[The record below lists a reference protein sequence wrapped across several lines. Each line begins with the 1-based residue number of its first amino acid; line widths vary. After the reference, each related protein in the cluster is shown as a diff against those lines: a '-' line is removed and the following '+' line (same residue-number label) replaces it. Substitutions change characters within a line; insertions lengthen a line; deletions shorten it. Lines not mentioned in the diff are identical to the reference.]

1 MTPAVFVLDAAA
13 LCTTRQRIA
22 DRDPA
27 HMPALERLRREADA
41 ALTAGP
47 FSVMEKSVVP
57 PSGDKHDYM
66 SCGTYWWPD
75 PDKPDGLPY
84 IRRDGEVNPEANAF
98 DHPRQAKMRAAV
110 ETLAL
115 AFFLTGEAAYAARA
129 ARLLRVWYLDSAT
142 AMRPHLEFGQAI
154 PGRCTGRGIGI
165 IDTAGDVAFL
175 DYVGLLAGSSQWSSA
190 DHQALRDWYRCYLD
204 WLLTSTHGLDEA
216 RTRNNHGNWY
226 DAQVVG
232 FALFTGQ
239 PLLARQR
246 LDAVPTT
253 RLAAQIEPD
262 GRQPAELSRTRAMT
276 YTVFN
281 LHAMATLARLGV
293 HVGLD
298 LWAFETPDGR
308 GIRRAVDWLVPYIE
322 GRQTWPYRQ
331 LDEPPREGWCRLLR
345 WASLA
350 YRAKDYERV
359 LQQCCGAVMADSRL
373 NLVHPPSD

>member
-1 MTPAVFVLDAAA
+1 MTPEVYVLDSAA
-13 LCTTRQRIA
+13 LLATRR
-22 DRDPA
+22 RVLSGDPVI
-27 HMPALERLRREADA
+27 MPALDRLRREADA
-41 ALTAGP
+41 AMAIGP
-47 FSVMEKSVVP
+47 FSVMDKAVVP

-84 IRRDGEVNPEANAF
+84 IRRDGEVNPEASAF

-115 AFFLTGEAAYAARA
+115 AFFLTGDAAYAARA
-129 ARLLRVWYLDSAT
+129 ARLVRVWYLDPAT

-175 DYVGLLAGSSQWSSA
+175 DYVALLVGSPQWPDD
-190 DHQALRDWYRCYLD
+190 DHQALRDWYRRYLE
-204 WLLTSTHGLDEA
+204 WLLTSAHGMDEA

-232 FALFTGQ
+232 YALFTGQ
-239 PLLARQR
+239 PQLARQR
-246 LDAVPTT
+246 LATVPMT

-262 GRQPAELSRTRAMT
+262 GRQPAELSRTRSMT

-281 LHAMATLARLGV
+281 LHAMATLARLGT
-293 HVGLD
+293 HIGID

-308 GIRRAVDWLVPYIE
+308 GIRRAIDWLVPYVD
-322 GRQTWPYRQ
+322 GRQAWPYRQ
-331 LDEPPREGWCRLLR
+331 LDAPPREAWCRLLR
-345 WASLA
+345 WAALA
-350 YRAKDYERV
+350 YCAPDYERV
-359 LQQCCGAVMADSRL
+359 LQQYEPSLADGRL
-373 NLVHPPSD
+373 SLLYPPSS